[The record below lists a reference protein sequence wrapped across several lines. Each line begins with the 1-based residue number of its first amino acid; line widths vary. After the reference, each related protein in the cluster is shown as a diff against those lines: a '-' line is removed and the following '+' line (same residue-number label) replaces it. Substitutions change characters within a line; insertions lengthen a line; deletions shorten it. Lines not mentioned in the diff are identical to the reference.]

1 QLRLTEEEKRLLAQE
16 GVTLPGDLP
25 LTQVCGGTLGA
36 VGSGGDRGD
45 PSVPQAEERLLKKVR
60 RKIRNKQSAQDSR
73 RRKKEYLDGLESR
86 AAACSALNQELR
98 KKVQELEKSNGSLLR
113 QLQALI
119 KETSS
124 KPAQTGTC
132 VLV

>member
-1 QLRLTEEEKRLLAQE
+1 P
-16 GVTLPGDLP
+16 GVPVTPFPVFPLSLSRPVVPPCHCPCPG
-25 LTQVCGGTLGA
+25 
-36 VGSGGDRGD
+36 
-45 PSVPQAEERLLKKVR
+45 
-60 RKIRNKQSAQDSR
+60 
-73 RRKKEYLDGLESR
+73 R

-98 KKVQELEKSNGSLLR
+98 KKGHGAHSPSRSSLLR

-132 VLV
+132 VLILFVSLGLILLPSSSPFRRDGPGPTGVISRNILTRREPAPARGA